1 MNELASFMSSD
12 PLWKRLRSVNWGERG
27 ISPEHGKQLTKLL
40 QDLAAK
46 KEARA
51 MKASQKLWTLMRAN
65 PSFSGPVRPYLQE
78 IHYIS
83 EPAVKDEIND
93 LLDLE

>member
-1 MNELASFMSSD
+1 
-12 PLWKRLRSVNWGERG
+12 VNWGADG
-27 ISPEHGKQLTKLL
+27 ISPEHGKELSKLL

-51 MKASQKLWTLMRAN
+51 MKASQKLWSFMRAN
-65 PSFSGPVRPYLQE
+65 PSVCGPVRPYLEE
-78 IHYIS
+78 IRDIS

-93 LLDLE
+93 LLNLG